1 MFTAPTA
8 DRIRSI
14 VHQHFLELGYG
25 DAEPPIET
33 LLVRNGQFCGRS
45 FRRNE
50 WNAVWFIEENE
61 IKFHD
66 PAGAVVR
73 VIRPSAETPA
83 AQLKAA

>member
-1 MFTAPTA
+1 
-8 DRIRSI
+8 
-14 VHQHFLELGYG
+14 
-25 DAEPPIET
+25 